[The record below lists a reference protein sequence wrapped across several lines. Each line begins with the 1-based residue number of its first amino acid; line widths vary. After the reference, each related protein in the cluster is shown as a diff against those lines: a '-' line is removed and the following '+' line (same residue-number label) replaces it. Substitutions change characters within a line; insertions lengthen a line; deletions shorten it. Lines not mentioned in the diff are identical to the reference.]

1 MFYTPSERV
10 SIGRRVFAHEIT
22 KEEAAREYSV
32 SIQSIVNYVREYMK
46 SAGIKAIPEADAPL
60 AGGSPNYSEM
70 TRDQLIA
77 EIMKKDIE
85 VARAKKGYA
94 VKGGGRTK
102 EFISSKGS
110 STK

>member
-1 MFYTPSERV
+1 MFHTPNERV

-32 SIQSIVNYVREYMK
+32 SIQSIVNYVKEYMK
-46 SAGIKAIPEADAPL
+46 SAGIEAIPEADAPL
-60 AGGSPNYSEM
+60 SGGSPNYSEM
-70 TRDQLIA
+70 TKDQLIA
-77 EIMKKDIE
+77 EIMRKDIE

-102 EFISSKGS
+102 EFISIKDS